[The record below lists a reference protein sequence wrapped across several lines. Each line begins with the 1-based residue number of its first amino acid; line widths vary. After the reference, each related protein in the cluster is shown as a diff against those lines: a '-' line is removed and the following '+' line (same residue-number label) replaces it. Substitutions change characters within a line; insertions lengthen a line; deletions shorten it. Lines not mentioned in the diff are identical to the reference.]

1 MTSAFYL
8 FSGSGLSRD
17 LHLERPAVALPAS
30 FLSIYTVPPSCTS
43 PYQDSKRSPRCLHGP
58 LTLESSLARLCCCNW
73 LSAFLTSCTLFWPQA
88 PPFLWVD
95 ETFETSLAFV
105 SLGCMTCSPCP
116 SQVIDQPFTRAHSTG
131 GRECLGAGDYMYL
144 PAMRRPLR
152 H

>member
-1 MTSAFYL
+1 MLLMTSAFYL

-116 SQVIDQPFTRAHSTG
+116 SQVISLSPGPTQQ
-131 GRECLGAGDYMYL
+131 GAEN
-144 PAMRRPLR
+144 AWERVITCTCQQ
-152 H
+152 